1 MDRPGIGL
9 KSERLFE
16 KSMESWPFGVS
27 ILSDISITVSAKAPY
42 SFFENDI
49 LICFRESAPSGSS
62 LSGNGLKARMWIP
75 VEVGQYSL
83 AWGQGQPSGQFLLH
97 GQRSEQWAN
106 SRLQPEVH
114 EASLLHSFEHSSMNP
129 WQSSTHWSFSRKKIE
144 SKFARVIPNGLESEP
159 SGMSKKYLP
168 HCYKFWVRL
177 YLIPDRYNTTIS

>member
-1 MDRPGIGL
+1 
-9 KSERLFE
+9 
-16 KSMESWPFGVS
+16 MESWPFGVS
-27 ILSDISITVSAKAPY
+27 ILSDISKTVSAKAPY

-62 LSGNGLKARMWIP
+62 LSGNGLNARMWIP

-106 SRLQPEVH
+106 SRLQSEVH

-129 WQSSTHWSFSRKKIE
+129 WQSSTHWSFSRKNWIKI
-144 SKFARVIPNGLESEP
+144 RQDLESEP
-159 SGMSKKYLP
+159 SEMSKKYLP

-177 YLIPDRYNTTIS
+177 YLIPDRYNTPIS